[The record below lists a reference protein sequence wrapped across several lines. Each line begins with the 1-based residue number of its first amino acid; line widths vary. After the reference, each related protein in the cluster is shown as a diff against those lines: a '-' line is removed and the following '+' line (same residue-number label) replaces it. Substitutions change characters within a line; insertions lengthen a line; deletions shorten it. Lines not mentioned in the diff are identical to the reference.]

1 MGFLNNP
8 TLAIIIITV
17 IISLLAWQNQALMQR
32 LIFYPPAVQK
42 GQVDRF
48 VTHGFIHADS
58 MHLLFNMFTLYSFG
72 YARLDEFGRTLPSI
86 FNAHLPVLGYV
97 LFYLAAIVVAILP
110 SYLKHKN
117 DNNYASLGASG
128 AVTAVLFAFILYN
141 PWSTLVLFVIP
152 VPAIIFAVLY
162 VGYSI
167 YADQRGGGR
176 TNHSA
181 HLWGGAFGI
190 LATLAADPS
199 VVVRFVNQLMHPR
212 FLGF

>member
-1 MGFLNNP
+1 MDFLSNP

-17 IISLLAWQNQALMQR
+17 VISLLAWQNQALMQR
-32 LIFYPPAVQK
+32 LIFFPPAVQR

-48 VTHGFIHADS
+48 VTHGFIHADG

-72 YARLDEFGRTLPSI
+72 YPRLDSFGRKLPTI
-86 FNAHLPVLGYV
+86 FNSHLPVVGFV
-97 LFYLAAIVVAILP
+97 LFYLLAIVVAILP

-117 DNNYASLGASG
+117 DSNFASLGASG
-128 AVTAVLFAFILYN
+128 AVTAVLFAFILFN

-152 VPAIIFAVLY
+152 VPAIVFAVLY
-162 VGYSI
+162 VAYSI
-167 YADQRGGGR
+167 YADHRGGGR

-181 HLWGGAFGI
+181 HLWGGAFGV
-190 LATLAADPS
+190 LATVAVEPS
-199 VVVRFVNQLMHPR
+199 VVVRFVNALMHPR